1 LLVYLIINLIL
12 LDLREKVINEL
23 FRFYY
28 ITREEHV
35 DQFEILKF
43 EKYLLREEL
52 IDIDQGIIA
61 ESVIE
66 LRSNKFI
73 TFFLFLLF
81 LNSRILYLDI

>member
-1 LLVYLIINLIL
+1 M
-12 LDLREKVINEL
+12 
-23 FRFYY
+23 
-28 ITREEHV
+28 

-66 LRSNKFI
+66 LRSNKLI
-73 TFFLFLLF
+73 IFFLFLLF
-81 LNSRILYLDI
+81 LSSRILYLDLLIL